1 MNKNPLLLEPI
12 LIDQWPK
19 GRETV
24 QVRLDGYNKR
34 NVIDV
39 RCWYLDDD
47 GNLKPGRAG
56 ITLQIS
62 QLPQLAVAV
71 AKALQ
76 TAQSN
81 NIIEDDAPQTQ

>member
-1 MNKNPLLLEPI
+1 MNKNPVLLEPI

-56 ITLQIS
+56 ITLQTS
-62 QLPQLAVAV
+62 QLPQLADAIT
-71 AKALQ
+71 KALA
-76 TAQSN
+76 TALDSN
-81 NIIEDDAPQTQ
+81 LIPGGIAP